1 MARVCR
7 YLYAVVYLV
16 VLYMPILLI
25 ALFSF
30 SSAVYI
36 AFPIKGW
43 TLNWYSEMAASRGLL
58 DALGNSLVVA
68 TVASLTS
75 TTIGTLAALA
85 YSRHQFAGRGV
96 FGLLM
101 LLPLALPVVV
111 VGVALLS
118 VLMLAGFR
126 LSLLTVALGHVII
139 CTPFAFGVMNSRLA
153 GLNPDYELASADLGE
168 PPLVTFWRVTV
179 PMALPGLLASLL
191 LTFTVSFDEFI
202 LSFFLSSNSPT
213 LPVFMWSQMRFPDR
227 LPMVLALATV
237 ILCFTCATI
246 VAVFALR
253 GRDAMQE
260 QTA

>member
-1 MARVCR
+1 MARAGR

-16 VLYMPILLI
+16 VLYVPILLI

-30 SSAVYI
+30 SSAVYV

-43 TLNWYSEMAASRGLL
+43 TFNWYAEMAASSGLL

-68 TVASLTS
+68 TIASLMS
-75 TTIGTLAALA
+75 TAIGTLAALA
-85 YSRHQFAGRGV
+85 FTRHQFAGRRA

-118 VLMLAGFR
+118 VLMLAGFG
-126 LSLLTVALGHVII
+126 LSLLTVALGHII
-139 CTPFAFGVMNSRLA
+139 VCTPFAFGVLNSRLA

-168 PPLVTFWRVTV
+168 PPFVTFWRVTV
-179 PMALPGLLASLL
+179 PLALPGLIASLL
-191 LTFTVSFDEFI
+191 LTFTISFDEFI

-237 ILCFTCATI
+237 ILSVTCAAI

-253 GRDAMQE
+253 GRDTTRE
-260 QTA
+260 QAA